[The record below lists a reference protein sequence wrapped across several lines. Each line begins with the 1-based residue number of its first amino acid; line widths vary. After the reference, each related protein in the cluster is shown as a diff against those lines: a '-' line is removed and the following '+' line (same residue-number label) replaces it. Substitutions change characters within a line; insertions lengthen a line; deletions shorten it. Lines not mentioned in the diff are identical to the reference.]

1 MATKIKR
8 CLYVGLG
15 GTGMN
20 ALLHTKKMFVET
32 YGEVPPMIGFLGVD
46 TDGNAYKKELP
57 SKYGP
62 VSLDPRE
69 QTPIQV
75 EDAREAYLTSKQHF
89 GWVHPDNVF
98 ALTAMTKGAGQI
110 RTNGR
115 FALTCNYD
123 MLTNKVKDVVGRIT
137 KADIK
142 DKAEWDADFVG
153 DVEVHMVFSMSGGT
167 GAGTFIDMAY
177 VVKRALGNKCKITGY
192 AVLPDVFES
201 MSQYGMDRVKPNT
214 YGSIMDLDYFMHLNG
229 TEGLQFDYVSSTQE
243 INSRPFSAF
252 FFIDNK
258 NKNGDSYNS
267 VDQLTEMIS
276 LALVTASGEL
286 SDSVDSVT
294 DNVEKSIMN
303 GEGMV
308 GNKRAWVSGMGA
320 CEILF
325 RGKDMGEINALKNA
339 QRILQR
345 MISNC
350 QDANMIVNNWIDSPE
365 VNIRENGGAENDNVI
380 DFILPKAPK
389 YPLVD
394 IADDQAA
401 ANSAMS
407 YIETVARPKD
417 EEVQAKVL
425 ELKERVQKELHKLV
439 VKTINQECGVGLAK
453 DVLDGLSC
461 QINIF
466 LKEMNSEKDA
476 LAEAMSSLD
485 NAIKVASSD
494 LKDVSSRLFKR
505 KATVESLR
513 EYVCKATMALA
524 VNIREQKRRDGA
536 ITFFSSL
543 LQTIG
548 EEQLKLNNIENKLK
562 AVNTSFNN
570 KIAALQNNVV
580 DKNNSASFQ
589 IDLAK
594 QAISTIGINEEEI
607 QIIDLLNK
615 LPYTDKFYEIDGKS
629 VEEIENE
636 LLNYTRTLPTA
647 QKWSKT
653 TIDDILKKMD
663 KDNHEELD
671 RILRMALTK
680 ASPLLIINKRG
691 EFAHNVPHFTY
702 VGIPMDSSILTNND
716 RLKDLWGVEKI
727 NFTRLGMDDRI
738 IIYQQ
743 VGVVPAYFIGSLES
757 YRQKY
762 KQCNIFSHFDYNIYN
777 RMQKENFS
785 LDPVKEDGLHDI
797 EMWVSG
803 LVYGLIKNEGGKYYV
818 KNKKTG
824 KAILD
829 YWVELA
835 TYRNDAFNAFVND
848 AQVLHPQFKE
858 YITNWQ
864 KDHGQEA
871 IKQLRTDV
879 KMNYREK
886 YSQLNMENG
895 ELLARGNE
903 EIADLMERELKFI
916 ETLES

>member
-46 TDGNAYKKELP
+46 TDGDAYKKELP

-62 VSLDPRE
+62 VSLAPNE

-75 EDAREAYLTSKQHF
+75 EDAQEAYMTSKQHF

-123 MLTNKVKDVVGRIT
+123 MLTNKVTDAVGRIT
-137 KADIK
+137 NADIRNNAK
-142 DKAEWDADFVG
+142 YDADYVG

-167 GAGTFIDMAY
+167 GAGTFINMAY

-214 YGSIMDLDYFMHLNG
+214 YGSILDLDYFMHLNG

-243 INSRPFSAF
+243 IKSRPFSAF
-252 FFIDNK
+252 FFVDNK
-258 NKNGDSYNS
+258 NKNGDSYSN
-267 VDQLTEMIS
+267 VDQLAEMIS

-286 SDSVDSVT
+286 SGSMASVT
-294 DNVEKSIMN
+294 DNIEKSIMN

-325 RGKDMGEINALKNA
+325 RGKDMGETNALKNA

-345 MISNC
+345 MINNC
-350 QDANMIVNNWIDSPE
+350 QDANIIVNNWIDSPE

-380 DFILPKAPK
+380 DFILPKTPK

-401 ANSAMS
+401 VNSAMS

-417 EEVQAKVL
+417 EEVQSKVL

-453 DVLDGLSC
+453 DVLDGLSS
-461 QINIF
+461 QISIF
-466 LKEMNSEKDA
+466 LKEMNNEKDD
-476 LAEAMSSLD
+476 LAEVMPRLE
-485 NAIKVASSD
+485 NAINVASSD
-494 LKDVSSRLFKR
+494 LKDVSSRFFK
-505 KATVESLR
+505 KKSTVESLR
-513 EYVCKATMALA
+513 DDVCQATMALA

-570 KIAALQNNVV
+570 KIAALQNNVN
-580 DKNNSASFQ
+580 KSNSASFQ

-607 QIIDLLNK
+607 QINDFLNK
-615 LPYTDKFYEIDGKS
+615 LPYTDKFYEIDGKL

-653 TIDDILKKMD
+653 TIDDIMNEMD
-663 KDNHEELD
+663 KDNPDELD
-671 RILRMALTK
+671 RILRMALKK
-680 ASPLLIINKRG
+680 ASPLLIINQRG
-691 EFAHNVPHFTY
+691 EVGYKVAHFTY
-702 VGIPMDSSILTNND
+702 VGIPMDSSILTDND
-716 RLKDLWGVEKI
+716 RLTNLGGEDKI

-743 VGVVPAYFIGSLES
+743 VGVVPSYFIGSLES

-785 LDPVKEDGLHDI
+785 LEPVKEDGLHDI
-797 EMWVSG
+797 EMWVRG
-803 LVYGLIKNEGGKYYV
+803 LVFGLIKNEDGKYYV
-818 KNKKTG
+818 KNKRTG

-835 TYRNDAFNAFVND
+835 IYRNDAFNAFVND
-848 AQVLHPQFKE
+848 AQVLRPQFKE
-858 YITNWQ
+858 YINNWQ
-864 KDHGQEA
+864 KDHGQDA
-871 IKQLRTDV
+871 IKQLRADV

-886 YSQLNMENG
+886 YSQLNMENS

-903 EIADLMERELKFI
+903 EIANLIERELKFI
-916 ETLES
+916 ETLE